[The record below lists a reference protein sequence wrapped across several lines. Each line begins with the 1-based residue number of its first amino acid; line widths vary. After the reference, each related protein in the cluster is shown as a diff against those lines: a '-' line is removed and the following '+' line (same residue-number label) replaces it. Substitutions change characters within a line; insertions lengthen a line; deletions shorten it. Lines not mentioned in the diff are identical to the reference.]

1 MVFPDEICETL
12 SIPQETIGLFILVGA
27 RATEGAPTD
36 AYIYWTYGVEAPWH

>member
-27 RATEGAPTD
+27 RATEGAPVYRRTD
-36 AYIYWTYGVEAPWH
+36 AYIY